1 MKFTQIIID
10 PLIPIPFL
18 IGLSGLLLAALIV
31 AAFLGLRGWLLRS
44 LSAAVLVLALL
55 QPLLFQENRR
65 ALEDIVVVVE
75 DRSQSQTISERMRQ
89 LDEASTV
96 LKQRIGQFENT
107 RIETVVVENDI
118 DQPGTAL
125 ITELRHALAE
135 LPSDQI
141 AGIVALSDGQ
151 IHDPSREIALPAP
164 FHGFITGLKNAVDRR
179 IVVKN
184 APAYAIVGEPVTL
197 TIRISDE
204 GAITS
209 PSSSAAIQVSIDGDT
224 PQEFRLPVG
233 EDVDIRLTLP
243 HGGANIF
250 EFFAEALPQEPVL
263 QNNRALISVNGIR
276 DRLRVLLV
284 SGEPHP
290 GTRTWRNLLKSDSS
304 VDLVHFTI
312 LRPPGK
318 QDGVPVDELALIA
331 FPTRELFLEKI
342 DDFDLII
349 FDRYKRRGILPNSY
363 LENIAQYVEKGGA
376 VLVAAGSDFASAN
389 SLYRSPLRRIVPAEP
404 SARVFNEGYTPRV
417 SDIGGRHPVTLGLL
431 QQNESGR
438 WFRQIDVTPTSGH
451 VLMTGI
457 DEAPLLI
464 LDRVGEGRVA
474 LLSSDHAWL
483 WHRNFEGGGPQL
495 ELLRRLA
502 HWMMGEPELEEEML
516 LTEQLENGEIRI
528 ERRTLGNAPSV
539 AEVLS
544 PSGQRSEVAF
554 EPNAEGTAYQAFYQS
569 QEQGLFRVSDQ
580 SLEHVFA
587 VGPIMPKEYENPL
600 ATEDNLKPLAQQTRG
615 GLFWISDGLPRLR
628 SVAEGRPAAGRGWF
642 AITPRNAYEATDV
655 TTRPLLPVWFAALLI
670 VGFIFLAWLRE
681 GGKSQT

>member
-151 IHDPSREIALPAP
+151 IHDPSSEIALPAP

-290 GTRTWRNLLKSDSS
+290 GRAL
-304 VDLVHFTI
+304 
-312 LRPPGK
+312 
-318 QDGVPVDELALIA
+318 GVICSNPTARLIW
-331 FPTRELFLEKI
+331 FISLFCA
-342 DDFDLII
+342 
-349 FDRYKRRGILPNSY
+349 R
-363 LENIAQYVEKGGA
+363 LENKTACP
-376 VLVAAGSDFASAN
+376 STS
-389 SLYRSPLRRIVPAEP
+389 SP
-404 SARVFNEGYTPRV
+404 
-417 SDIGGRHPVTLGLL
+417 
-431 QQNESGR
+431 
-438 WFRQIDVTPTSGH
+438 
-451 VLMTGI
+451 
-457 DEAPLLI
+457 
-464 LDRVGEGRVA
+464 
-474 LLSSDHAWL
+474 
-483 WHRNFEGGGPQL
+483 
-495 ELLRRLA
+495 
-502 HWMMGEPELEEEML
+502 
-516 LTEQLENGEIRI
+516 
-528 ERRTLGNAPSV
+528 
-539 AEVLS
+539 
-544 PSGQRSEVAF
+544 
-554 EPNAEGTAYQAFYQS
+554 
-569 QEQGLFRVSDQ
+569 
-580 SLEHVFA
+580 
-587 VGPIMPKEYENPL
+587 
-600 ATEDNLKPLAQQTRG
+600 
-615 GLFWISDGLPRLR
+615 
-628 SVAEGRPAAGRGWF
+628 
-642 AITPRNAYEATDV
+642 
-655 TTRPLLPVWFAALLI
+655 
-670 VGFIFLAWLRE
+670 
-681 GGKSQT
+681 

>member
-1 MKFTQIIID
+1 MT
-10 PLIPIPFL
+10 
-18 IGLSGLLLAALIV
+18 ST
-31 AAFLGLRGWLLRS
+31 S
-44 LSAAVLVLALL
+44 L
-55 QPLLFQENRR
+55 
-65 ALEDIVVVVE
+65 
-75 DRSQSQTISERMRQ
+75 
-89 LDEASTV
+89 TV
-96 LKQRIGQFENT
+96 
-107 RIETVVVENDI
+107 
-118 DQPGTAL
+118 L

-151 IHDPSREIALPAP
+151 IHDPSSEIALPAP

-290 GTRTWRNLLKSDSS
+290 GTRTGVICSKSDSS

-318 QDGVPVDELALIA
+318 QDGVPVDELSLIA

-389 SLYRSPLRRIVPAEP
+389 SLYRSPCGALCQPSQVPVSLMRDIHRVYPILGDVIP
-404 SARVFNEGYTPRV
+404 SPLACRSKMSGGVGFAR
-417 SDIGGRHPVTLGLL
+417 L
-431 QQNESGR
+431 
-438 WFRQIDVTPTSGH
+438 TS
-451 VLMTGI
+451 
-457 DEAPLLI
+457 
-464 LDRVGEGRVA
+464 R
-474 LLSSDHAWL
+474 
-483 WHRNFEGGGPQL
+483 
-495 ELLRRLA
+495 RRLV
-502 HWMMGEPELEEEML
+502 MC
-516 LTEQLENGEIRI
+516 
-528 ERRTLGNAPSV
+528 
-539 AEVLS
+539 
-544 PSGQRSEVAF
+544 
-554 EPNAEGTAYQAFYQS
+554 
-569 QEQGLFRVSDQ
+569 
-580 SLEHVFA
+580 
-587 VGPIMPKEYENPL
+587 
-600 ATEDNLKPLAQQTRG
+600 
-615 GLFWISDGLPRLR
+615 
-628 SVAEGRPAAGRGWF
+628 
-642 AITPRNAYEATDV
+642 
-655 TTRPLLPVWFAALLI
+655 
-670 VGFIFLAWLRE
+670 
-681 GGKSQT
+681 